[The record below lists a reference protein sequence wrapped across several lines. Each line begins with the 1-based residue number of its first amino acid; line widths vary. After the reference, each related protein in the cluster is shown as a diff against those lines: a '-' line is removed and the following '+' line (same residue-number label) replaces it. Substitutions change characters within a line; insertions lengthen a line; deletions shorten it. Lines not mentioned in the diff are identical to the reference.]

1 MQELRELPPIAL
13 VSHDEKWKAQ
23 YREEYKLQAALADAK
38 PRFVS
43 SVTLEA
49 QRAYDDRY

>member
-1 MQELRELPPIAL
+1 MGAVPDRSCA
-13 VSHDEKWKAQ
+13 SRRKAKAQ
-23 YREEYKLQAALADAK
+23 CREEYKLQAALADAK

-49 QRAYDDRY
+49 QRAYGDRY